1 MKPNAEE
8 KRLLA
13 GERAQTRHTDTE
25 AEEYARTAQRE
36 RAHTRS
42 KHETERE

>member
-1 MKPNAEE
+1 MKPNAVE

-25 AEEYARTAQRE
+25 AEEQSRTADRE
-36 RAHTRS
+36 RAHTTSR
-42 KHETERE
+42 HERGN

>member
-13 GERAQTRHTDTE
+13 GEKAQTRHTDTE
-25 AEEYARTAQRE
+25 AKEHSRTADRE

-42 KHETERE
+42 RHERGRE

>member
-13 GERAQTRHTDTE
+13 GERAQTRHTDTK

-42 KHETERE
+42 IHERGRQ

>member
-1 MKPNAEE
+1 MKPNAVE

-13 GERAQTRHTDTE
+13 GERAQTRHTETKAKE
-25 AEEYARTAQRE
+25 QARTADRE

-42 KHETERE
+42 KHERGRE